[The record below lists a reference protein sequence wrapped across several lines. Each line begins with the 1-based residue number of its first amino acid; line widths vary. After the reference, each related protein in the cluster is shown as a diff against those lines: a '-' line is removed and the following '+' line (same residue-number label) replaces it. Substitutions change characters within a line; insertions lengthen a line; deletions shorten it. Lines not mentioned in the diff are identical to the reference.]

1 VEIVQRPDVKPLDDI
16 FGLFWQTDE
25 KSATK
30 FVRREKVTGE
40 MIAFMLCFDM
50 GERLINA
57 SPAWITAARRNGCF
71 ISAYGT
77 PRSIVL

>member
-50 GERLINA
+50 A
-57 SPAWITAARRNGCF
+57 SSW
-71 ISAYGT
+71 
-77 PRSIVL
+77 